1 MTVMVVAVAVI
12 LDRPRVGWRPA
23 PAIVLVG
30 LGCFLF
36 GVFGLRVGW
45 VILRDKSQRNRI
57 RPMIG
62 TVGAGL
68 LTLESLLILLGW
80 AVGVK

>member
-1 MTVMVVAVAVI
+1 MTVMVVAAAVI

-23 PAIVLVG
+23 PDTVLIF
-30 LGCFLF
+30 LSCFLL
-36 GVFGLRVGW
+36 GVFFLRMGW
-45 VILRDKSQRNRI
+45 VNLRDKRQKNRI

-68 LTLESLLILLGW
+68 LALEALLILLGW